1 MFCQETQQ
9 SLSLYVDDR
18 LALPVR
24 AACDEHLR
32 ECPLCRAELE
42 ELRSLRR
49 SLAALTNPAPPAGLA
64 ASISDAIFIEKSAR
78 ERQPALPLSVQ
89 LMRWLKPRVLPYTI
103 GCIASLFLFSAM
115 FNALRPHLQ
124 ALTEAAL
131 AARED
136 EASVRI
142 IYVGGYGPDIN
153 QPVTAQAY
161 AAERSPF
168 NEESPSLNPQ
178 GALAALTHSSHTHE
192 HEGDDDM
199 IVVTDVF
206 GNGRA
211 SLADI
216 VQPPRDRRMLE
227 EFQDA
232 LRQNAA
238 FVPASY
244 DRRPE
249 TMRVVFVVQKVAV
262 PERNF

>member
-1 MFCQETQQ
+1 
-9 SLSLYVDDR
+9 
-18 LALPVR
+18 
-24 AACDEHLR
+24 
-32 ECPLCRAELE
+32 
-42 ELRSLRR
+42 
-49 SLAALTNPAPPAGLA
+49 
-64 ASISDAIFIEKSAR
+64 
-78 ERQPALPLSVQ
+78 
-89 LMRWLKPRVLPYTI
+89 
-103 GCIASLFLFSAM
+103 M

-142 IYVGGYGPDIN
+142 IYVGGYGADMN
-153 QPVTAQAY
+153 QPITAEAY

-168 NEESPSLNPQ
+168 NEESPSLNPH

-192 HEGDDDM
+192 REGDDDM

-206 GNGRA
+206 GNGTA
-211 SLADI
+211 SLADV

-262 PERNF
+262 PEKNF